1 MKKKVVMIT
10 GGAQGIGKVTAAC
23 LMDKGWQAVILDA
36 DEQAGREAAAG
47 LAGLHF
53 LPCDVSLEA
62 DVRASVEAALDAY
75 GRIDGL
81 VNNAGFG
88 ITRPIGDLS
97 LEEWNR
103 VIGTNLT
110 GAFLCAK
117 YGAPALKESR
127 GAIVNIASTRA
138 YMSEPHTEA
147 YSASKGGILALTH
160 ALAMS
165 LGPEVRVNSISPGW
179 IDVTGH
185 QKRSERKDIQWR
197 REDREQH
204 PAGRIGRPEDIAEMA
219 AFLLSEKAGFVTGQD
234 FIIDGGMTRKMIYV

>member
-1 MKKKVVMIT
+1 MKKKVIMIT

-47 LAGLHF
+47 MAGLHF

-62 DVRASVEAALDAY
+62 DVRASVEAVLDAY

-88 ITRPIGDLS
+88 ITRPIGELS
-97 LEEWNR
+97 LQEWNR

-197 REDREQH
+197 REDHEQH

-219 AFLLSEKAGFVTGQD
+219 AFLLSEKAGFITGQD

>member
-1 MKKKVVMIT
+1 MKKRVAIIT
-10 GGAQGIGKVTAAC
+10 GGAQGIGKVTAAR
-23 LMDKGWQAVILDA
+23 LVAEGWQAIILDVDA
-36 DEQAGREAAAG
+36 EAGREAASEIEG
-47 LAGLHF
+47 LQF
-53 LPCDVSLEA
+53 LPCDVSREE
-62 DVRASVEAALDAY
+62 DVKSSVKEVISQY
-75 GRIDGL
+75 GRIGGL

-88 ITRPIGDLS
+88 INKPIAELT

-103 VIGTNLT
+103 VIGANLT
-110 GAFLCAK
+110 GAFLCGK
-117 YGAPALKESR
+117 YCAPHLKESR

-138 YMSEPHTEA
+138 YMSEPDTEA

-185 QKRSERKDIQWR
+185 QKSSERKAIAWS
-197 REDREQH
+197 REDHEQH

-219 AFLLSEKAGFVTGQD
+219 AYLLSDKAGFITGQD
-234 FIIDGGMTRKMIYV
+234 FIIDGGMTRKMIYL

>member
-1 MKKKVVMIT
+1 MKRRVAIIT
-10 GGAQGIGKVTAAC
+10 GGAQGIGKITAAR
-23 LMDKGWQAVILDA
+23 LVAEGWQAVILDV
-36 DEQAGREAAAG
+36 DEEAGRKTTSEIEG
-47 LAGLHF
+47 LKF
-53 LPCDVSLEA
+53 LPCDVSREEG
-62 DVRASVEAALDAY
+62 VKASVKEVVSQY

-88 ITRPIGDLS
+88 INKPIAELA

-117 YGAPALKESR
+117 YCAPYLKASR

-138 YMSEPHTEA
+138 YMSEPDTEA

-185 QKRSERKDIQWR
+185 QKSSKRKNITWS
-197 REDREQH
+197 REDHEQH
-204 PAGRIGRPEDIAEMA
+204 PAGRIGQPADIAEMA
-219 AFLLSEKAGFVTGQD
+219 AFLLSDKAGFITGQD